1 MVHMMVSVGICL
13 RRWQRTVRRW
23 LANPKIHTIAQ
34 STGLLSAGFCLSAAS
49 LGQFPMP
56 LTLGLMMSLSGWPA
70 VLIAGGGC
78 LGYAI
83 FWQTAGRQAV
93 LWLIVGFAPAMI
105 LNRRRVS
112 WENAWLLPAISGV
125 IVAGT
130 GLAFQLF
137 FRETT
142 PIAIY
147 LVQILAAILA
157 TRLVGM
163 LQQSRDPVIQWIGCA
178 LAVLAL
184 AQIRPIPYLG
194 FGYIAAGILAAVGAF
209 PAAALAG
216 LSLDLAQITRTPM
229 AAVLSLSWVLR
240 LIPGLK
246 RWMQALL
253 TGCVYASV
261 MYFCGNWDL
270 EPLPGLLLGG
280 CIAQYLPKQTE
291 LSRRRG
297 DTGFAQVRL
306 EMASSVLRQT
316 EQLLLDVEDF
326 PIDEEALMARAA
338 ERACGSC
345 PCRKNCKEEP
355 AKMSTQLLHKPLGN
369 GADLPLS
376 CRKSG
381 RLLQELRRSQEQL
394 RSIRADR
401 DRQEEYR
408 SAVTQQYRFLS
419 DYLQELSDALS
430 NRSHPAQPIFQ
441 PEVAVCSASR
451 SGHSGDRCF
460 WFAGTECRY
469 YLLLVDGMGTGLDA
483 ARDGKTAGN
492 LLKKLLCA
500 GFPAKYALRSINHFC
515 ALQGRAGA
523 VTLDLAEIHL
533 DTGKATLYKWGAA
546 PSYLAHRG
554 DPIKIGTATP
564 PPGLSVT
571 DGRETVQELSLR
583 KGEALILLSD
593 GASGEDC
600 LRAALEGT
608 EPAPGEMAARIL
620 EYSRGAETDDATV
633 AVVRLRT
640 LPSST

>member
-1 MVHMMVSVGICL
+1 MMVSVGICL
-13 RRWQRTVRRW
+13 RRWQRTARRW
-23 LANPKIHTIAQ
+23 LANPKIHMMLQ
-34 STGLLSAGFCLSAAS
+34 SAGLVSAGFCLSAAS

-56 LTLGLMMSLSGWPA
+56 LTLGLLMNLSGWPA
-70 VLIAGGGC
+70 ALVACGGC

-93 LWLIVGFAPAMI
+93 LWLCFGFAPAMI
-105 LNRRRVS
+105 LNRKQVS
-112 WENAWLLPAISGV
+112 LENAWLLPAISGV

-130 GLAFQLF
+130 GLAFQLLF
-137 FRETT
+137 QETT
-142 PIAIY
+142 PIALY
-147 LVQILAAILA
+147 LAQIAGAILV
-157 TRLVGM
+157 TRLVGI

-184 AQIRPIPYLG
+184 AQIRPLPYLG
-194 FGYIAAGILAAVGAF
+194 FGYIAAGILTSAGAF

-216 LSLDLAQITRTPM
+216 LSLDLAQVTRTPM
-229 AAVLSLSWVLR
+229 AAVLSFSWVLR

-246 RWMQALL
+246 GWLRPVL
-253 TGCVYASV
+253 TGCVYVAV
-261 MYFCGNWDL
+261 MYFCGIWDI
-270 EPLPGLLLGG
+270 EPLPGLILGG
-280 CIAQYLPKQTE
+280 LIAQKLPKQTE
-291 LSRRRG
+291 LARRRG

-306 EMASSVLRQT
+306 EMAASVLRQT
-316 EQLLLDVEDF
+316 EQLLLDVEGF

-338 ERACGSC
+338 ERACNSC

-394 RSIRADR
+394 RAIRADR

-408 SAVTQQYRFLS
+408 AAVTQQYRFLS
-419 DYLQELSDALS
+419 DFLQELSDALS
-430 NRSHPAQPIFQ
+430 NRTHPPQAVFQ

-451 SGHSGDRCF
+451 SNHSGDRCF

-469 YLLLVDGMGTGLDA
+469 YLLLVDGMGTGFDA
-483 ARDGKTAGN
+483 ARDGKTAGT

-500 GFPAKYALRSINHFC
+500 GFPASYALRSINNFC

-546 PSYLAHRG
+546 PSYLTFRG
-554 DPIKIGTATP
+554 EPIKIGTATP

-608 EPAPGEMAARIL
+608 ESAPGEMAARIL

-633 AVVRLRT
+633 AVVRLNT